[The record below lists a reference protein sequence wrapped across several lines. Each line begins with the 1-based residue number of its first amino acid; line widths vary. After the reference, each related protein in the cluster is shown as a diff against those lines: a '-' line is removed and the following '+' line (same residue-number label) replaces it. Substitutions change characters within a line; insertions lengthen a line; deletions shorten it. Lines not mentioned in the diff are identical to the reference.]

1 MQTFAPRGKIHGP
14 ILPQFVLETSISF
27 GAKVM
32 YALLCNYASDNDH
45 CWPSQATLA
54 ARLSCSVSSVKKYL
68 AELVGIK
75 LIEVRREQYRSSVY
89 YMMQP
94 TMLKASSSASHE
106 ARPTAVHEA
115 KPACQQTDS
124 ACPRPNSGYIN
135 TLNKQE
141 ERNTPPLPP
150 MKPAVSGVI
159 TSPLRPA
166 LGGVSVSDFEKAWE
180 LYPRK
185 EAKGLARAA
194 WLRLQREEQ
203 LPPLARIE
211 ASIRHFMATE
221 TWQREQGRFVP
232 QMSNWLRGQRWLDG
246 AVTAAANEAE
256 AQQQSAAVVQAML
269 QKEEAGNAARA
280 REREALRPSFEAF
293 AEKFQLPA
301 DHRLRPMAFGLWMHL
316 HTTHRAPT
324 PADVPDDNQLGIAE
338 FLQAFKRRCEE
349 AAWRMSATPER
360 AVLPVSAAFSIPHI
374 STPRPY
380 DDPRQHQPVPSRQ
393 PALLAFAKA
402 I

>member
-94 TMLKASSSASHE
+94 EALSASRQE
-106 ARPTAVHEA
+106 TAASVRHEA
-115 KPACQQTDS
+115 KPTCQQPDIAGPQPKT
-124 ACPRPNSGYIN
+124 GYIN

-150 MKPAVSGVI
+150 VRPSLPKV
-159 TSPLRPA
+159 TPLPQPSVVGG
-166 LGGVSVSDFEKAWE
+166 GGVSVSDFEKAWE
-180 LYPRK
+180 LYPKK
-185 EAKGLARAA
+185 EAKGLARVA

-211 ASIRHFMATE
+211 ASIRHFMASE
-221 TWQREQGRFVP
+221 NWQREQGRFVP

-280 REREALRPSFEAF
+280 REREVLRPSFEAF

-301 DHRLRPMAFGLWMHL
+301 DHKLRPMAFGLWMHL

-338 FLQAFKRRCEE
+338 FLRVFKRRCEE
-349 AAWRMSATPER
+349 AAWRMSTTPER

-380 DDPRQHQPVPSRQ
+380 DDPRQHQSVPSRQ